1 MKRISSEFEAKNH
14 LSSFWAGYRALLTK
28 KGIESKLI
36 KWYEHWAV
44 AFAKA
49 FPGVGLRARTPA
61 LVRSFLD
68 KLEGN
73 PSLKPWQVK
82 QAEEALRLLCDD
94 YLQLGIQAE
103 TCRETLP
110 AHSFIDPFTG
120 SASTGA
126 PPLPIKRPDG
136 PWAAQV
142 RSEMRLRH
150 YSLRTEKSYLYW
162 MRHFLGF
169 HDKDDPLML
178 DVAAVREFLS
188 HLAEGRQVS
197 ASTQSQALNA
207 LVFLYEQV
215 LRRPLG
221 DIGEFSRAK
230 KPKKLPVVLSSD
242 EVRRLL
248 SGLRGSYVL
257 IGGLLYGSG
266 LRLMECLRLR
276 VKDVDF
282 DLGQIVVRDGKGQK
296 DRITMLPERYRE
308 PLRAHLEKV
317 RGLHTE
323 DLGGGLGEVW
333 MPPALARKYPSAGRE
348 WGWQYVFPAAG
359 IGVDPDS
366 KKVRRHH
373 VHERAVQQA
382 IREAARRAGL
392 TKPVSPHTLR
402 HSFATH
408 LLEAGYDIRT
418 VQELLGHSDVST
430 TMIYTHVLNKPGL
443 AVKSPVDAQTL

>member
-1 MKRISSEFEAKNH
+1 MKSFSSGGKPGGH
-14 LSSFWAGYRALLTK
+14 LSAFWAGYRAFLVE

-61 LVRSFLD
+61 QIRSFLD
-68 KLEGN
+68 NLKSN
-73 PSLKPWQVK
+73 PSLQQWQIK
-82 QAEEALRLLCDD
+82 QAEEAVRLLYDD
-94 YLQLGIQAE
+94 YLNLGSQSAAAGEPQQAD
-103 TCRETLP
+103 TQAAAPPSRPSPSAPLP
-110 AHSFIDPFTG
+110 A
-120 SASTGA
+120 
-126 PPLPIKRPDG
+126 KRPDG

-142 RSEMRLRH
+142 HSEMRLRH
-150 YSLRTEKSYLYW
+150 YSPRTEKSYLYW
-162 MRHFLGF
+162 MRHYLGF
-169 HDKDDPLML
+169 HAQDDPLL
-178 DVAAVREFLS
+178 LEGAAVREFLS
-188 HLAEGRQVS
+188 HLAEHRQVT

-221 DIGEFSRAK
+221 EIGEFSRAK
-230 KPKKLPVVLSSD
+230 KPKKLPVVLSRG
-242 EVRRLL
+242 EVQRLL
-248 SGLRGSYVL
+248 AGLHGSYAL
-257 IGGLLYGSG
+257 MAGLLYGSG

-282 DLGQIVVRDGKGQK
+282 DLGQLVVRDGKGQK
-296 DRITMLPERYRE
+296 DRITVLPDRYRE
-308 PLRAHLEKV
+308 ALRAHLEKV
-317 RGLHTE
+317 RALHIE
-323 DLGGGLGEVW
+323 DLAEGFGEVW
-333 MPPALARKYPSAGRE
+333 MPPALARKYPAAGRQ
-348 WGWQYVFPAAG
+348 WGWQYVFPAG
-359 IGVDPDS
+359 GFSVDPET
-366 KKVRRHH
+366 KKARRHH
-373 VHERAVQQA
+373 VHERAVQKA

-408 LLEAGYDIRT
+408 LLESGSDIRT

-443 AVKSPVDAQTL
+443 AVKSPVDGL